1 MPEICTTI
9 TLEGREIP
17 LVAKTAEKLICYYT
31 VPSLSA
37 DPVIFSAADKAIT
50 SVAEQLGKA
59 GTFINAQ
66 ESLNSITKAIE
77 EIIPALTVLKASNQI
92 AFMQIIE
99 IHPIDQISFLIA
111 VKLNKETSLL
121 GNITI
126 DGVGFQIKVT
136 KTG

>member
-1 MPEICTTI
+1 MLLYGAV
-9 TLEGREIP
+9 TLCRS
-17 LVAKTAEKLICYYT
+17 CY
-31 VPSLSA
+31 
-37 DPVIFSAADKAIT
+37 FSAADKAIT
-50 SVAEQLGKA
+50 SVAEQLGEA
-59 GTFINAQ
+59 GKGINAQ
-66 ESLNSITKAIE
+66 ESLNSITKTIE

-111 VKLNKETSLL
+111 VKINKGASLL

-136 KTG
+136 KIG